1 MKNPSALSLIL
12 SGLATAIIGF
22 LLYWFQLPPLNLR
35 SPAFWFFIAELLI
48 AVLVCFSIGSIIA
61 ALKGFGVQTNAAG
74 QVIFKNTPSF
84 KPKKRF
90 FKTWRGIL
98 TIAVAAVFVLLAGGS
113 LIGAEIFHAD
123 AYRDLIVIED
133 GDFAEDIAEL
143 SMDQIPVV
151 DRDTASR
158 LGQRQL
164 GTIPDLVSQFEI
176 SQDYTQINVGEKP
189 MRVTPLIY
197 ADIFKWLGNQANGI
211 PGYITV
217 DMVTQDTELVRLP
230 EGQGIRYSESELF
243 MRNIARHLRFS
254 YPTEIFSEVLFEID
268 DNGAPYWV
276 APCMTYRIGLWSG
289 IDVKGAVLVNA
300 ITGESQYYDVADI
313 PQWVDR
319 VYESYNVINQL
330 NWNGK
335 YQEGFLNAYFGQRNV
350 RVATDGYN
358 YIANNDDV
366 YLYTGMTS
374 ATADESNIGFVLVNM
389 RTKETRFYE
398 VPGAEEYSAMSSAEG
413 QVQHLGYNATFP
425 LLLNVA
431 DRPTYFMSLKDASG
445 LVKMYAYVDVERY
458 HIVGTGDSVK
468 NAQADYIAKLTSSD
482 DVEIEQTTTEMFVTI
497 ADISSAVVEGST
509 KYYLRL
515 ENDTHIFIADISV
528 SPELPFLKAGDKIT
542 LSIVTPTED
551 QLTVD
556 VTAVSTLLPVIG

>member
-1 MKNPSALSLIL
+1 MKKPSALTLIL
-12 SGLATAIIGF
+12 SGVATAVISF
-22 LLYWFQLPPLNLR
+22 LLFWFQLPPLNLR
-35 SPAFWFFIAELLI
+35 SPSFWLFAAEVLI
-48 AVLVCFSIGSIIA
+48 AALVCFSLGSIFAGI
-61 ALKGFGVQTNAAG
+61 KGMGIHTDKNG
-74 QVIFKNTPSF
+74 QVIFSHTPSF
-84 KPKKRF
+84 KPKKTF
-90 FKTWRGIL
+90 FKSWRGIL
-98 TIAVAAVFVLLAGGS
+98 VIVVLAIVVLLCGGTA
-113 LIGAEIFHAD
+113 IGAEIFHAS

-133 GDFAEDIAEL
+133 GDFATDIAEL

-176 SQDYTQINVGEKP
+176 SPDYTQINVGEKP
-189 MRVTPLIY
+189 MRVTPLVY
-197 ADIFKWLGNQANGI
+197 ADFFKWLGNRTNGI

-243 MRNIARHLRFS
+243 MRNIARYLRFA

-268 DNGAPYWV
+268 DNGTPYWV
-276 APCMTYRIGLWSG
+276 APCMTYRIALWNG
-289 IDVKGAVLVNA
+289 IDVKGAVLTNA
-300 ITGESQYYDVADI
+300 VTGESQYYNVADI

-319 VYESYNVINQL
+319 VYDSYHVINQL

-335 YQEGFLNAYFGQRNV
+335 YQEGFINAHFGQRNV
-350 RVATDGYN
+350 RVTTDGYN
-358 YIANNDDV
+358 YIANDDDV

-389 RTKETRFYE
+389 RTKKTKFYE
-398 VPGAEEYSAMSSAEG
+398 IPGAEEYSAMSSAEG

-425 LLLNVA
+425 LLLNIA
-431 DRPTYFMSLKDASG
+431 DRPTYFMALKDASG

-468 NAQADYIAKLTSSD
+468 TAQADYIAKLTNSD
-482 DVEIEQTTTEMFVTI
+482 EVEIEQTTNEITAAIT
-497 ADISSAVVEGST
+497 DIKEAVVNGST

-515 ENDTHIFIADISV
+515 EGDGRIYIADISV
-528 SPELPFLKAGDKIT
+528 SPELPFLKAGDTVT
-542 LSIVTPTED
+542 LSVVTAAED
-551 QLTVD
+551 AITVD
-556 VTAVSTLLPVIG
+556 VTAVTVG

>member
-1 MKNPSALSLIL
+1 MKKPSAFSYVLGIVLSLIV
-12 SGLATAIIGF
+12 IF
-22 LLYWFQLPPLNLR
+22 LLFWFQLPPLNLR
-35 SPAFWFFIAELLI
+35 SPFFWFFVAECLI
-48 AVLVCFSIGSIIA
+48 AVLACFSFSAIIG
-61 ALKGFGVQTNAAG
+61 ALKNFKMETNANG
-74 QVIFKNTPSF
+74 QVYFKNDAIPF
-84 KPKKRF
+84 KPHKAF
-90 FKTWRGIL
+90 FKTWRGRMLIV
-98 TIAVAAVFVLLAGGS
+98 VAAIVVFLAGGT
-113 LIGAEIFHAD
+113 LIGAEIFHA
-123 AYRDLIVIED
+123 ASYRDLIVIEK
-133 GDFAEDIAEL
+133 GDFSSDIAEL

-189 MRVTPLIY
+189 MRVTPLVY
-197 ADIFKWLGNQANGI
+197 ADIFKWFGNQANGI
-211 PGYITV
+211 PGYITI
-217 DMVTQDTELVRLP
+217 DMATQDTKLVRLP

-243 MRNIARHLRFS
+243 MRNIARYLRFS

-268 DNGAPYWV
+268 DSGTPYWV
-276 APCMTYRIGLWSG
+276 APCMTYRVALWNG

-300 ITGESQYYDVADI
+300 ITGESQYYAVADI

-335 YQEGFLNAYFGQRNV
+335 YQEGFLNAHFGQRNV
-350 RVATDGYN
+350 RVTTDGYN

-398 VPGAEEYSAMSSAEG
+398 IPGAEEYSAMSSAEG

-468 NAQADYIAKLTSSD
+468 AAQADYINKLNASD
-482 DVEIEQTTTEMFVTI
+482 DVTIELPTTELTAVI
-497 ADISSAVVEGST
+497 EDVRSAVVEGST
-509 KYYLRL
+509 KYYFRL
-515 ENDTHIFIADISV
+515 KNEAAIFIADITV
-528 SPELPFLKAGDKIT
+528 SPELPFLKAGDTIT
-542 LSIVTPTED
+542 VSITRTTED
-551 QLTVD
+551 APTVD
-556 VTAVSTLLPVIG
+556 ITALK

>member
-1 MKNPSALSLIL
+1 MKKPSVLSIIL
-12 SGLATAIIGF
+12 SGLATAVIGF
-22 LLYWFQLPPLNLR
+22 LLFWWELPPLNLR
-35 SPAFWFFIAELLI
+35 SPSFWLFVAEILI
-48 AVLVCFSIGSIIA
+48 AALVCFSIGSIVA
-61 ALKGFGVQTNAAG
+61 KLKKLDIRTDKNG
-74 QVIFKNTPSF
+74 QVIFNNTSSF
-84 KPKKRF
+84 KPKKGF
-90 FKTWRGIL
+90 LKSWRGIL
-98 TIAVAAVFVLLAGGS
+98 VTTVLAIVVLLFGGT
-113 LIGAEIFHAD
+113 LIGAEIFNAGS
-123 AYRDLIVIED
+123 YRDLIVIEE
-133 GDFAEDIAEL
+133 GDFASDIAEL

-176 SQDYTQINVGEKP
+176 SPDYTQINVGEKP
-189 MRVTPLIY
+189 MRVTPLVY
-197 ADIFKWLGNQANGI
+197 ADFFKWLGNRQSGI

-243 MRNIARHLRFS
+243 MRNIARYLRFA

-268 DNGAPYWV
+268 DNGTPYWV
-276 APCMTYRIGLWSG
+276 APCMKYRIGLWNG
-289 IDVKGAVLVNA
+289 IDVKGAVLTNA
-300 ITGESQYYDVADI
+300 VTGESQYYDAADI

-319 VYESYNVINQL
+319 VYDSYNIINQL

-335 YQEGFLNAYFGQRNV
+335 YREGFLNAYFGQRNV
-350 RVATDGYN
+350 RVTTDGYN

-389 RTKETRFYE
+389 RTKETKFYE
-398 VPGAEEYSAMSSAEG
+398 IPGAEEYSAMSSAEG

-425 LLLNVA
+425 LLLNIA

-468 NAQADYIAKLTSSD
+468 TAQADYIAKLTNSD
-482 DVEIEQTTTEMFVTI
+482 EVEIEQTTNEITAVITNVKE
-497 ADISSAVVEGST
+497 AVVNGST

-515 ENDTHIFIADISV
+515 GGDGRIFIADIGI
-528 SPELPFLKAGDKIT
+528 SPELPFLKAGDTVT
-542 LSIVTPTED
+542 LSVVIALEDAPTVE
-551 QLTVD
+551 
-556 VTAVSTLLPVIG
+556 VTAVTVG

>member
-1 MKNPSALSLIL
+1 MKKPSVLSVSL
-12 SGLATAIIGF
+12 SVLAIAVIGF
-22 LLYWFQLPPLNLR
+22 LLFWFQLPPLNLR
-35 SPAFWFFIAELLI
+35 SPDFWFFAAEILI
-48 AVLVCFSIGSIIA
+48 TTLICFSVAPILGFLKELDARSVA
-61 ALKGFGVQTNAAG
+61 ANGLEGF
-74 QVIFKNTPSF
+74 SF
-84 KPKKRF
+84 KGKKPF
-90 FKTWRGIL
+90 FKSWRGIL
-98 TIAVAAVFVLLAGGS
+98 ILVIVLIAVMLLGGS
-113 LIGAEIFHAD
+113 LIGAEIFHAA
-123 AYRDLIVIED
+123 AYRDLIVIEQ
-133 GDFAEDIAEL
+133 GDFSEDIAEL

-176 SQDYTQINVGEKP
+176 SPDYTQINVGEKP
-189 MRVTPLIY
+189 MRVTPLVY
-197 ADIFKWLGNQANGI
+197 ADVFKWLGNQANGI

-230 EGQGIRYSESELF
+230 VDQGIRYSESELF
-243 MRNIARHLRFS
+243 MRNIARYLRFS
-254 YPTEIFSEVLFEID
+254 YPTQIFSDVLFEID

-276 APCMTYRIGLWSG
+276 APCMKYRIGLWSG

-319 VYESYNVINQL
+319 VYDSYNILNQL

-350 RVATDGYN
+350 RIATDGYN

-389 RTKETRFYE
+389 RTKATKFYE
-398 VPGAEEYSAMSSAEG
+398 IPGAEEYSAMSSAEG
-413 QVQHLGYNATFP
+413 QVQHLGYRATFP

-468 NAQADYIAKLTSSD
+468 NAQADYISKLTNSD
-482 DVEIEQTTTEMFVTI
+482 EVEIEQTTNELTAVVTE
-497 ADISSAVVEGST
+497 ISSAVVNGST

-515 ENDTHIFIADISV
+515 ENDTRIFIADIGV
-528 SPELPFLKAGDKIT
+528 SPELPFLKAGNTVT
-542 LSIVTPTED
+542 LSVITASED
-551 QLTVD
+551 ALTVE
-556 VTAVSTLLPVIG
+556 VTALKTN

>member
-1 MKNPSALSLIL
+1 MKKPSALTLIL
-12 SGLATAIIGF
+12 SGLATAVIGF
-22 LLYWFQLPPLNLR
+22 LLFWFQLPPLNLR
-35 SPAFWFFIAELLI
+35 SPSFWLFVAQVLI
-48 AVLVCFSIGSIIA
+48 AALACFSLGSIIA
-61 ALKGFGVQTNAAG
+61 GIKGLGIHADQNG
-74 QVIFKNTPSF
+74 QVIFRNPPSF
-84 KPKKRF
+84 KPKKKF
-90 FKTWRGIL
+90 FKSWRGMIVMTVL
-98 TIAVAAVFVLLAGGS
+98 AIVVLLFGGT
-113 LIGAEIFHAD
+113 LIGAEIFHAG
-123 AYRDLIVIED
+123 AYRDLIVIEE
-133 GDFAEDIAEL
+133 GDFATDIAEL

-176 SQDYTQINVGEKP
+176 SPDYTQINVGEKP
-189 MRVTPLIY
+189 MRVTPLVY
-197 ADIFKWLGNQANGI
+197 ADIFKWLGNRQNGI

-217 DMVTQDTELVRLP
+217 DMVTQETDLVRLP

-243 MRNIARHLRFS
+243 MRNIMRHLRFA

-268 DNGAPYWV
+268 DNGIPYWV
-276 APCMTYRIGLWSG
+276 APCMKYRIGLWNG
-289 IDVKGAVLVNA
+289 IDVKGAVLANA
-300 ITGESQYYDVADI
+300 ITGETQYYDAADI

-319 VYESYNVINQL
+319 VYDSYHIINQL

-350 RVATDGYN
+350 RVTTDGYN

-389 RTKETRFYE
+389 RTKETKFYE

-425 LLLNVA
+425 LLLNIA
-431 DRPTYFMSLKDASG
+431 DRPTYFMALKDASG

-468 NAQADYIAKLTSSD
+468 TAQADYIAKLTNSD
-482 DVEIEQTTTEMFVTI
+482 EVEIEQTTSDLTAVITEI
-497 ADISSAVVEGST
+497 REAVVNGST

-515 ENDTHIFIADISV
+515 EGDNRIFIADISV
-528 SPELPFLKAGDKIT
+528 SPELPFLKSGDTVT
-542 LSIVTPTED
+542 LSVVTALEDAPTVE
-551 QLTVD
+551 
-556 VTAVSTLLPVIG
+556 VTAVTVG

>member
-1 MKNPSALSLIL
+1 MKKPSPLALIL
-12 SGLATAIIGF
+12 SSVITAVLGF
-22 LLYWFQLPPLNLR
+22 LIFWFQLPPLNLR
-35 SPAFWFFIAELLI
+35 SPSFWFFVLELLAI
-48 AVLVCFSIGSIIA
+48 VLVCFSVGSILSKIKELQLEIDATGKIHSRNTA
-61 ALKGFGVQTNAAG
+61 A
-74 QVIFKNTPSF
+74 F
-84 KPKKRF
+84 KPKTMF
-90 FKTWRGIL
+90 FKSWRGIL
-98 TIAVAAVFVLLAGGS
+98 VIAMAAILVLLLGGT
-113 LIGAEIFHAD
+113 LIGAEFLHA
-123 AYRDLIVIED
+123 ASYRDLIVIEN
-133 GDFAEDIAEL
+133 GDFSEDIAEL
-143 SMDQIPVV
+143 SKEQIPVV

-197 ADIFKWLGNQANGI
+197 ADFFKWVGNQASGI

-230 EGQGIRYSESELF
+230 EGQGIRYSESEYF
-243 MRNIARHLRFS
+243 MRNILRHLRFS
-254 YPTEIFSEVLFEID
+254 YPTQIFGDVLFEID
-268 DNGAPYWV
+268 DNGTPYWV
-276 APCMTYRIGLWSG
+276 APCMKYRIGLWSG

-300 ITGESQYYDVADI
+300 VTGESKYHEIDAI

-319 VYESYNVINQL
+319 VYDSYNVLNQL

-335 YQEGFLNAYFGQRNV
+335 YQEGFVNAYFGQRNV

-358 YIANNDDV
+358 YIANNDDG

-389 RTKETRFYE
+389 RTKETKFYE

-413 QVQHLGYNATFP
+413 QVQHLSYTATFP

-458 HIVGTGDSVK
+458 HIVGTGDTVK
-468 NAQADYIAKLTSSD
+468 NAQADYIAKLNSSED
-482 DVEIEQTTTEMFVTI
+482 IVIEPTESQTLTALVN
-497 ADISSAVVEGST
+497 DISSAVVDGST

-515 ENDTHIFIADISV
+515 EGTTSIYIADITV
-528 SPELPFLKAGDKIT
+528 SPELPFLKVGDTVT
-542 LSIVTPTED
+542 LTFDTPTEE
-551 QLTVD
+551 QLTID
-556 VTAVSTLLPVIG
+556 VKSLTIG